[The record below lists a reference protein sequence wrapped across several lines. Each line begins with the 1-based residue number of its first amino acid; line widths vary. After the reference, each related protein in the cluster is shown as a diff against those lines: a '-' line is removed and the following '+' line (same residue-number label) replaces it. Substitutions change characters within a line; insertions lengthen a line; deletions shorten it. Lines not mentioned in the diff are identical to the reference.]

1 MRYRIAWCLAVVIVI
16 VAYVVSGVKASDATA
31 HSIVAK
37 LGVGIQEAVD
47 GEYEDREIE
56 VTSLNNVFLSRR
68 DKEVINEVIKSLAD
82 NEYFEVAD
90 TVYKTRLEFSGL
102 SVTLHLDAKYKDLK
116 VSEHLGLEMPDG
128 MGDAEFWEYVTGR
141 VQDEYTYKTS
151 GKIDL
156 QTVLEDKSGQC
167 YSFAEMLYVVGKEH
181 GRDVRMAVNSV
192 HAWNVAKI
200 NGEEKEVDVT
210 YGMAR

>member
-1 MRYRIAWCLAVVIVI
+1 MIVL
-16 VAYVVSGVKASDATA
+16 VAYVVSGVRASDATA

-47 GEYEDREIE
+47 GEYEDREIK
-56 VTSLNNVFLSRR
+56 VTSLNNVFLSR
-68 DKEVINEVIKSLAD
+68 DKELINEVIKSLAD

-90 TVYKTRLEFSGL
+90 TVYKTRLVFSGL
-102 SVTLHLDAKYKDLK
+102 SATLHLDAKYKDLK
-116 VSEHLGLEMPDG
+116 VSEHLGLEIPDG
-128 MGDAEFWEYVTGR
+128 MGDVEFWEYVTKT

-151 GKIDL
+151 GKVDL
-156 QTVLEDKSGQC
+156 SKVIEDKSGQC
-167 YSFAEMLYVVGKEH
+167 YSYAEMLYVIGKEH

>member
-1 MRYRIAWCLAVVIVI
+1 MIVL
-16 VAYVVSGVKASDATA
+16 VAYVVSGVRASDATA

-47 GEYEDREIE
+47 GEYEDREIK
-56 VTSLNNVFLSRR
+56 VTSLNNVFLSKR
-68 DKEVINEVIKSLAD
+68 DKELINEVIKSLAD

-90 TVYKTRLEFSGL
+90 TVYKTRLVFSGL
-102 SVTLHLDAKYKDLK
+102 SATLHLDAKYKDLK
-116 VSEHLGLEMPDG
+116 VSEHLGLEIPDG
-128 MGDAEFWEYVTGR
+128 MEDAEFWEYVTKT

-151 GKIDL
+151 GKVDL
-156 QTVLEDKSGQC
+156 QTVIEDKSGQC
-167 YSFAEMLYVVGKEH
+167 YSYSEMLYVIGKEQ
-181 GRDVRMAVNSV
+181 GRDVRMEVNSV

-210 YGMAR
+210 YGMER